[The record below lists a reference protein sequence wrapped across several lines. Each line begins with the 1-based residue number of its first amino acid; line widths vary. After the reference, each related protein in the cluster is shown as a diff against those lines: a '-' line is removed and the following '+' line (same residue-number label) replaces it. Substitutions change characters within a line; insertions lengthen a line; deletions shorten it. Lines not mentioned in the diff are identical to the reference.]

1 MVCVCVCVC
10 VSERRREGGKERDSM
25 CPFCLIFS
33 AEVHKDQ
40 FSKLIRQ
47 VRERQDDDDDDG
59 CDLGEKESELRHITG
74 RNSDC
79 DNRERLT
86 TQIL

>member
-10 VSERRREGGKERDSM
+10 EREKEGGREERDSV
-25 CPFCLIFS
+25 CLFCLIFS

-40 FSKLIRQ
+40 FSKLIKQ
-47 VRERQDDDDDDG
+47 VRERQDNDDDG
-59 CDLGEKESELRHITG
+59 CDLGEKESELRQITG